1 MDAVSHHNKAHSM
14 TPGLLSETISTTTVL
29 PPTSIRDISALIF
42 ILLALPQSVSCI
54 ILTTY
59 ILSGSTKFLGG
70 KLIVK
75 HLLRRNRYHDD
86 FYSGRSDNYEF
97 SRKNLNYKSKL
108 IGSALQAFSINAI
121 ILLTIHYFF
130 PKRWLQYLSI
140 FAKSIIASELIGSST
155 TNSTTIT
162 SITSTTTTNTTTT
175 TTINNK
181 KINPNNRIPS
191 ENKYFNNHIWN
202 AIICFITVLYIS
214 YIMQNWILL
223 IDMNQVQFLF
233 SNIAYDI
240 RLFIKHPI
248 LIFNLTTHTN
258 LLSQLFR
265 TISPFLLTSRIFDNS
280 KHPSNHSNI
289 NVQYFLNGGHYIDPS
304 VSHNWPYNIIMHL
317 LTYNFKLND
326 TSLIIISKS
335 LTTLSMIINYVYL
348 VLCIHVIILTISP
361 ILKKTFLLKR
371 YSKTLD
377 HLSNLT
383 PNVPIDFKRNY
394 LSKNILALNSTAN
407 VPVVSSNEV
416 SSTFDNLPIVV
427 NVEEPKNDILEV
439 EISSSISN
447 SSPCAKNESLSKSNF
462 SSAAAENFQT
472 FCITPFTN
480 KLPNSNFTLKSHKLI
495 NLTDHSTAK
504 THKQVQAHAQS
515 QSQAQ
520 TPAPNSTTIIDKN
533 LINVTSTQPFWAVLA
548 ACKAMFKKPSLFAGD
563 TTKCKNNGGKFI
575 TSANYSFETVFSTVF
590 IDDTRVVFK
599 VLEVENFEKIVTD
612 LKGLRVKVNDVR
624 WAHMDIYEGLIE
636 NDKVFFICVYG
647 LTPLFQYEIDLYE
660 EGKDEGLLAHFIVN
674 TVSSSSKAI
683 LNKSP
688 EITSLMTLQSSLL
701 STLDNLNQFKIKFK
715 RLKKEEN
722 KKISDAKKDIDNLKN
737 KISKYS
743 HKQSNDGRISGKLK
757 GLQHSVI
764 QLENEIRDLKNELQ
778 SSDSLQQESESN
790 FKVEETKLL
799 NEIDK
804 LNQFINEYESSMN
817 EYRSKLKNIEFEKL
831 QFLTKQNKL
840 IAKKEARNEELQ
852 KLSNDIKYLKKTGII
867 GKLHKRNKKVQ
878 EKYDVILPKVINATE
893 DLQREFEE
901 FLLSGNTINRDEMI
915 SNSE

>member
-14 TPGLLSETISTTTVL
+14 TPGVLSETISSTTVL
-29 PPTSIRDISALIF
+29 PPTSIRDITALIF

-70 KLIVK
+70 RLIVK

-86 FYSGRSDNYEF
+86 FYNERSDNYEF

-181 KINPNNRIPS
+181 KINPNNRITS
-191 ENKYFNNHIWN
+191 ESKYFNNHIWN
-202 AIICFITVLYIS
+202 AVVCFITVLYIS
-214 YIMQNWILL
+214 YIMQNWLLL
-223 IDMNQVQFLF
+223 IDMNQVQYLF
-233 SNIAYDI
+233 SNLAYDM

-248 LIFNLTTHTN
+248 LIFNPNTHTN
-258 LLSQLFR
+258 LLSQLFHAV
-265 TISPFLLTSRIFDNS
+265 SPFLLTSRIFSGS
-280 KHPSNHSNI
+280 KHTSKNNI

-304 VSHNWPYNIIMHL
+304 LSHNWSYNIIMRIL
-317 LTYNFKLND
+317 KSNFKLND
-326 TSLIIISKS
+326 TSLIIVSKS
-335 LTTLSMIINYVYL
+335 LTTFSMIINYVNL

-394 LSKNILALNSTAN
+394 LSKNMLSSNPAAN
-407 VPVVSSNEV
+407 LSVVSLNEA
-416 SSTFDNLPIVV
+416 SSTSDTLPIVV
-427 NVEEPKNDILEV
+427 NVEEPKNDMLEV
-439 EISSSISN
+439 EISHSISN
-447 SSPCAKNESLSKSNF
+447 SSPCAKDESLSKSNF

-480 KLPNSNFTLKSHKLI
+480 KLPNSNYTLKSHKLV
-495 NLTDHSTAK
+495 NLTDHSTSK
-504 THKQVQAHAQS
+504 PNKQIQAHALS
-515 QSQAQ
+515 QNQ
-520 TPAPNSTTIIDKN
+520 TQHPTPNSTTIIDKN

-563 TTKCKNNGGKFI
+563 TTRCKNNGGKFI
-575 TSANYSFETVFSTVF
+575 TSTNRSFETMLSTIF

-599 VLEVENFEKIVTD
+599 VLEVEIFELIVPD
-612 LKGLRVKVNDVR
+612 LTRLSVKVNGIR

-636 NDKVFFICVYG
+636 NEKALFICVYG
-647 LTPLFQYEIDLYE
+647 LNPLFQYEIDLYE
-660 EGKDEGLLAHFIVN
+660 QNKEGNLLAHFIIN
-674 TVSSSSKAI
+674 TVSSSTKAI

-688 EITSLMTLQSSLL
+688 EITSLMTLQSSLM
-701 STLDNLNQFKIKFK
+701 STIENLNQFKTRFK

-722 KKISDAKKDIDNLKN
+722 KKISDAKKDIDNLKS

-764 QLENEIRDLKNELQ
+764 QLENEIKDLKNELQ
-778 SSDSLQQESESN
+778 RSDSLRQESESN

-799 NEIDK
+799 DEIDQ

-817 EYRSKLKNIEFEKL
+817 EYRSKLKSIGYEKQ
-831 QFLTKQNKL
+831 QFLTKKNKL
-840 IAKKEARNEELQ
+840 VSKKEARNEELQ
-852 KLSNDIKYLKKTGII
+852 KISNDIKYLKKSGII
-867 GKLHKRNKKVQ
+867 GKLHRRNKKVQ
-878 EKYDVILPKVINATE
+878 EKYDFILPKVINATA
-893 DLQREFEE
+893 DLQKEFEE
-901 FLLSGNTINRDEMI
+901 FLLSGNNVSGDEMI
-915 SNSE
+915 SNCE

>member
-14 TPGLLSETISTTTVL
+14 SPGLLSESISTTTVL
-29 PPTSIRDISALIF
+29 PPTSIRDITALIF

-75 HLLRRNRYHDD
+75 QLLRRNRYHDD
-86 FYSGRSDNYEF
+86 FYSGRSENYEF

-162 SITSTTTTNTTTT
+162 SITSTTNTNTTTT

-191 ENKYFNNHIWN
+191 ENKYFNYHIWN
-202 AIICFITVLYIS
+202 AIVCFITVLYIS

-223 IDMNQVQFLF
+223 IDMNQVQYLF

-240 RLFIKHPI
+240 RLFIEHPI
-248 LIFNLTTHTN
+248 LLFNPTTHTN

-265 TISPFLLTSRIFDNS
+265 TISPFLLTSRIFDSS
-280 KHPSNHSNI
+280 KHPSKHSNI
-289 NVQYFLNGGHYIDPS
+289 NVQYFLNGGHYMDPS
-304 VSHNWPYNIIMHL
+304 VSHNWLYNIIMHL
-317 LTYNFKLND
+317 LAHNFKLND
-326 TSLIIISKS
+326 TSLIVVSKS
-335 LTTLSMIINYVYL
+335 LTTLSMVINYVYL

-394 LSKNILALNSTAN
+394 LSKNIFASNAATNL
-407 VPVVSSNEV
+407 PFVSPNEV
-416 SSTFDNLPIVV
+416 SSMSDNLPIVV
-427 NVEEPKNDILEV
+427 NVEEPRNDILEV

-480 KLPNSNFTLKSHKLI
+480 KLPNSNFTLKSHKLV
-495 NLTDHSTAK
+495 NLTDNSTSK
-504 THKQVQAHAQS
+504 PYKQIQAPAQS
-515 QSQAQ
+515 QNQAQ
-520 TPAPNSTTIIDKN
+520 PSASNSTTIIDKS

-599 VLEVENFEKIVTD
+599 VLEVEHFEKIVTD
-612 LKGLRVKVNDVR
+612 LKGLRVKVNNVR

-636 NDKVFFICVYG
+636 DEKVIFICVYG

-660 EGKDEGLLAHFIVN
+660 KDKDESLLAHFIVN

-701 STLDNLNQFKIKFK
+701 STIDNLNQFKIKSK

-722 KKISDAKKDIDNLKN
+722 KKISDTKKDIDNLKN
-737 KISKYS
+737 KISKYN

-764 QLENEIRDLKNELQ
+764 QLENEIMDLKNELQ
-778 SSDSLQQESESN
+778 RSNSLQQESESS
-790 FKVEETKLL
+790 FKVEEAKLL
-799 NEIDK
+799 DEIDK

-817 EYRSKLKNIEFEKL
+817 EHRLRLKNIEFEKL
-831 QFLTKQNKL
+831 QSLTKKNKL

-852 KLSNDIKYLKKTGII
+852 KLSNDIKNLKKTGII
-867 GKLHKRNKKVQ
+867 GKLHRRNKKVQ

-901 FLLSGNTINRDEMI
+901 FLLTGNMIERNEMI
-915 SNSE
+915 SNNE